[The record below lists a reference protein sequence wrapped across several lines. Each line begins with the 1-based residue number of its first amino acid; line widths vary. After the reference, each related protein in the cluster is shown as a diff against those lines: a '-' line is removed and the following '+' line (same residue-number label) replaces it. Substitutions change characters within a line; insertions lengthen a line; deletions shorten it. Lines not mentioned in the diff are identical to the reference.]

1 MQFPVSYQCN
11 PIQSGCSEPL
21 SFPSFGSCARSCV
34 CPRPRRCLFL
44 FYLSCLQRSRGRTK
58 SRRVEVKN
66 KGFFYRAQAPFKL
79 GGCMRSFI
87 IKFDKEDFKLRMN
100 AIQARTIGTERNRNG
115 TLIKTKQQ
123 TIETINR
130 NKQRNQKKS

>member
-1 MQFPVSYQCN
+1 
-11 PIQSGCSEPL
+11 
-21 SFPSFGSCARSCV
+21 
-34 CPRPRRCLFL
+34 
-44 FYLSCLQRSRGRTK
+44 
-58 SRRVEVKN
+58 
-66 KGFFYRAQAPFKL
+66 
-79 GGCMRSFI
+79 MRSFI